1 MCVCV
6 CVFVCVYIHVYVCMF
21 GQDLLVASIFRNFIL
36 AERVLRSVNCT
47 PVSVPAMP
55 SSFQHPLWSAWDL
68 AVDVCLS
75 QLPAVL
81 KNPDSYVHSTFFTE
95 QLTGFEVWL
104 ELGGHE
110 DNKMKPLELPIVL
123 QVLLSQAHRVRAL
136 CLLARFLDMGSWAV
150 NHALSVGIFPYV
162 LKLLQSPA
170 RDLREALVFIWAKIL
185 TVDSSCTVDLIR
197 DAGHRYF
204 LNFLTTDNVPLNQK
218 ALSLGVVSIMV
229 SEHADAKERCI
240 EAGLIECLLQALKCL
255 CPHVRRWS
263 CLCAGQ
269 LWEGSEKTKERAL
282 YHQLPQAVGDL
293 LGDTIPQVR
302 AAALYSLGTYMRV
315 ERDAA
320 PPAADYSTPGD
331 NSNGA
336 AAPPPNAGRPGAT
349 GPGNPSASTASSGAP
364 PPPAGEGPTADGE
377 CFRQRGIR
385 GGAAGLRGTAEDGK
399 ARVDR
404 ELSLALAAL
413 GTLGDASPLVRRE
426 LVLLLGM
433 LIRRFEESVV
443 QVAVRA
449 GWGRPSASPSS
460 RDGSAGGG
468 GAGEGGA
475 LRAAVPTFFDEAD
488 RDWLPLYQAARG
500 EDVGVTVTGGGRGN
514 SSSTSQ
520 YSSPSN
526 SSNMPIPTSRRSP
539 SKLSRLMPLDSDRDG
554 AYDSPFPTEVASCI
568 LSTLLRLGRDP
579 VSDIATHAGTR
590 IV

>member
-1 MCVCV
+1 
-6 CVFVCVYIHVYVCMF
+6 
-21 GQDLLVASIFRNFIL
+21 
-36 AERVLRSVNCT
+36 
-47 PVSVPAMP
+47 
-55 SSFQHPLWSAWDL
+55 
-68 AVDVCLS
+68 
-75 QLPAVL
+75 
-81 KNPDSYVHSTFFTE
+81 
-95 QLTGFEVWL
+95 
-104 ELGGHE
+104 
-110 DNKMKPLELPIVL
+110 
-123 QVLLSQAHRVRAL
+123 
-136 CLLARFLDMGSWAV
+136 
-150 NHALSVGIFPYV
+150 
-162 LKLLQSPA
+162 
-170 RDLREALVFIWAKIL
+170 
-185 TVDSSCTVDLIR
+185 
-197 DAGHRYF
+197 
-204 LNFLTTDNVPLNQK
+204 VPLNQK

-240 EAGLIECLLQALKCL
+240 EAGLIECLLQALKCP

-282 YHQLPQAVGDL
+282 YHQLPQAVGVL

-315 ERDAA
+315 ERDNGSA
-320 PPAADYSTPGD
+320 AADYSTPGD
-331 NSNGA
+331 NSNG
-336 AAPPPNAGRPGAT
+336 APPPNAGRPGAT
-349 GPGNPSASTASSGAP
+349 GPGNPSASTASSTAP

-377 CFRQRGIR
+377 CFRQRGTR

-404 ELSLALAAL
+404 ELALALAAL

-449 GWGRPSASPSS
+449 GWGRPSAAPSS
-460 RDGSAGGG
+460 RDANAGGG
-468 GAGEGGA
+468 GWGLGEGGA

-500 EDVGVTVTGGGRGN
+500 EDVGVTVAGGGRGN

-539 SKLSRLMPLDSDRDG
+539 CKSRESSRLWPLDSDRDG
-554 AYDSPFPTEVASCI
+554 GSDSPFPTEVASSI

-579 VSDIATHAGTR
+579 VTDISTHAGTLCSTST
-590 IV
+590 VL